1 MWSVPI
7 VADARRRFPRVVRG
21 LLELALILLLW
32 GAYSFSRLLADTA
45 MGPALA
51 RARDL
56 LRIENLLGIHWELPI
71 NQLFTSNQVL
81 GLVGSYWYATLHYL
95 VTGAVLLWL
104 YRLGSSTYVPARRAL
119 VVATLLGLAAYLLV
133 PTAPPRFI
141 HGYVDVLHLHAS
153 DGWWSSDASAPRG
166 MGGLTNELAAFPSLH
181 AGWALWVALSL
192 QRHARWTWLRVTG
205 WAYAAGTAVVIVG
218 TGNHWVLDVVVG
230 WLVLLLGWAIASR
243 VPLLHPPTMP
253 TLPSLPTRPTP
264 RPTHRPTG
272 RATPRTAAAHVPHS
286 GHVHPPPAAVE

>member
-1 MWSVPI
+1 MWSIPI
-7 VADARRRFPRVVRG
+7 LAGVRHRYPRIVRG
-21 LLELALILLLW
+21 LLELALVLLLW
-32 GAYSFSRLLADTA
+32 TAYSFSRLLADTA
-45 MGPALA
+45 MGPALG

-56 LRIENLLGIHWELPI
+56 LRIEGLLGIHWELPV

-81 GLVGSYWYATLHYL
+81 GLAASYWYATAHYL

-119 VVATLLGLAAYLLV
+119 AVATLLGLAAYLLL
-133 PTAPPRFI
+133 PTAPPRFVD
-141 HGYVDVLHLHAS
+141 GYVDVLHLHAS

-181 AGWALWVALSL
+181 AGWALWVAMSL
-192 QRHARWTWLRVTG
+192 QRHARWPWLRVAG

-230 WLVLLLGWAIASR
+230 WLVLVLGWAIASR
-243 VPLLHPPTMP
+243 VPLLHPPALAM
-253 TLPSLPTRPTP
+253 LPTP
-264 RPTHRPTG
+264 R
-272 RATPRTAAAHVPHS
+272 ARTAPRPSAGRTAPARVAAARVPHS
-286 GHVHPPPAAVE
+286 GHVHPPSPAVE